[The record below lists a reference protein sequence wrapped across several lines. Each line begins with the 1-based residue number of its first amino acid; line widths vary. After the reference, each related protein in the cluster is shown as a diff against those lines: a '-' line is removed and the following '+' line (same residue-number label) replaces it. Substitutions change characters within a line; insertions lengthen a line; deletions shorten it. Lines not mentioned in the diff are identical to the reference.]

1 MRKNKR
7 ALEAELNRLEA
18 EEEACRKEEEA
29 YWAWINMGDDL

>member
-18 EEEACRKEEEA
+18 EEEAYRKEEEA
-29 YWAWINMGDDL
+29 YWAWINMGDKK